1 MILLY
6 GKNQR
11 RAPILS
17 TSYLQKEQK
26 KRPAYVRRIYRP
38 AETRGTVSGMR
49 NSTLKTAGYF
59 TATAS
64 ISTSAPIGSA
74 AT

>member
-1 MILLY
+1 M
-6 GKNQR
+6 
-11 RAPILS
+11 
-17 TSYLQKEQK
+17 
-26 KRPAYVRRIYRP
+26 RPAYVRRIYRP
-38 AETRGTVSGMR
+38 AETRGAGFGVRTAAR
-49 NSTLKTAGYF
+49 KSTGYF

>member
-1 MILLY
+1 M
-6 GKNQR
+6 
-11 RAPILS
+11 
-17 TSYLQKEQK
+17 
-26 KRPAYVRRIYRP
+26 RPAYVRRIYRP
-38 AETRGTVSGMR
+38 AETRGAGFGVR
-49 NSTLKTAGYF
+49 NTALKNTGYF

>member
-1 MILLY
+1 M
-6 GKNQR
+6 
-11 RAPILS
+11 
-17 TSYLQKEQK
+17 
-26 KRPAYVRRIYRP
+26 RPAYVRRIYRP
-38 AETRGTVSGMR
+38 AETRGAGFGVRT
-49 NSTLKTAGYF
+49 GYF

>member
-1 MILLY
+1 M
-6 GKNQR
+6 
-11 RAPILS
+11 
-17 TSYLQKEQK
+17 
-26 KRPAYVRRIYRP
+26 RPAYVRRIYRP
-38 AETRGTVSGMR
+38 AETRGAGFGVR
-49 NSTLKTAGYF
+49 TAAQKITGYF

>member
-1 MILLY
+1 M
-6 GKNQR
+6 
-11 RAPILS
+11 
-17 TSYLQKEQK
+17 
-26 KRPAYVRRIYRP
+26 RPAYVRRIYRP
-38 AETRGTVSGMR
+38 AETRGAGVRTAAQK
-49 NSTLKTAGYF
+49 STGYF